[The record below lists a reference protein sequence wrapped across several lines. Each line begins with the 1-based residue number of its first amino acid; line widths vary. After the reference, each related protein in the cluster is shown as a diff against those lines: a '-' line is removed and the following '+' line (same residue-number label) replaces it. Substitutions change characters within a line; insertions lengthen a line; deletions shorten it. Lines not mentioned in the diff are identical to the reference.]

1 MNPDLYTKTV
11 LTVIA
16 ACLLWLC
23 VNGTTPTASAQT
35 TQPPAPTRVLLV
47 DEKNVPISTAQGLR
61 VNFGGQSVP
70 VSVSVTNPS
79 LSVAVTNPSF
89 AVALTAVER
98 RGSWQPID
106 VRVMREPPTLQ
117 PTP

>member
-1 MNPDLYTKTV
+1 MTPDLYTKTI

-16 ACLLWLC
+16 ACLVWLC
-23 VNGTTPTASAQT
+23 VNGATPTALAQT
-35 TQPPAPTRVLLV
+35 AVLPPPTRVLLV
-47 DEKNVPISTAQGLR
+47 DEKNVPLQTTQGLR
-61 VNFGGQSVP
+61 VNVGTQAVP
-70 VSVSVTNPS
+70 VSVTNPS
-79 LSVAVTNPSF
+79 ISVAVTNPSF
-89 AVALTAVER
+89 AVALTAIER

>member
-1 MNPDLYTKTV
+1 MMKPDFYTKSM

-16 ACLLWLC
+16 ACLVWLC
-23 VNGTTPTASAQT
+23 INGITPAALAQAP
-35 TQPPAPTRVLLV
+35 QMPPPTRVLLV
-47 DEKNVPISTAQGLR
+47 DEKNVPLQTAQGLR
-61 VNFGGQSVP
+61 VNVGTQAVP
-70 VSVSVTNPS
+70 VAVTNPS

-89 AVALTAVER
+89 AVALTAIER
-98 RGSWQPID
+98 RGAWQPLD